1 MTTTTKRFHV
11 ERNALDLD
19 AHLVTR
25 VTEKTATR
33 ILRALRREVRICIAL
48 LEPLRRDPRACGQLE
63 ALKHVDTALRTQF
76 PLKKRTARR

>member
-1 MTTTTKRFHV
+1 MTTTKRFHV

-33 ILRALRREVRICIAL
+33 ILRALRREVSVCIAL
-48 LEPLRRDPRACGQLE
+48 LEPLRGDRARGQLE
-63 ALKHVDTALRTQF
+63 ALRHVETVLRTQF
-76 PLKKRTARR
+76 PLRKQRTRAL